1 MAKNK
6 NEFHVLIV
14 EDEELIAEMLAEYF
28 ALVAPEIK
36 LSFAKSLYE
45 ARTLLQKNS
54 FDLCIIDCNLPDGTA
69 CDLFFEGALRCPVV
83 VTTGYVNEQ
92 KFGQVKKESKIPL
105 NLLQKPYL
113 TADLYRKVRE
123 LLKIKNTGRKQE
135 R

>member
-69 CDLFFEGALRCPVV
+69 CDLFFEGVLRCPVV

-105 NLLQKPYL
+105 HLLQKPYL
-113 TADLYRKVRE
+113 PADLYRKVRE
-123 LLKIKNTGRKQE
+123 LLKIKNTGGKQE

>member
-105 NLLQKPYL
+105 HLLQKPYL
-113 TADLYRKVRE
+113 PADLYRKVRE